1 MILVR
6 NVFHLKFGMAREA
19 VALWQEGL
27 EVLQKAGVVHDTRLM
42 TDLTGPF
49 YTLVAESTYDDLGA
63 MERQLREESQLPEW
77 RAVYQRFVPMADSGY
92 REVFTLVGSTVPSL
106 PAAGARAATTG

>member
-6 NVFHLKFGMAREA
+6 NVFKLKFGMARES

-77 RAVYQRFVPMADSGY
+77 RAVYQRFVPLVDSGY

-106 PAAGARAATTG
+106 PAAGARAAATG